1 MNTKIIETNQK
12 KIQEQ
17 DLEEI
22 SKEISN
28 GKIIILDT
36 KTNYKLIASLENKE
50 TTKKIQSLA
59 KEQQGDNQKHTILIS
74 NYIQLSEITEYI
86 PNEIF
91 RTINAFWPGP
101 LIIIL
106 KPSKDFSNKT
116 NIKEQIQVSMPK
128 SKIIKSIID
137 KTGPLLSILLSKEE
151 ENNKDSKSKNNKNI
165 NKIKKLKDKI
175 KYIIKTNKID
185 KTTIINGIE
194 KPYNI
199 IEEGEIKEHEIKQYL
214 KNTINIKQN

>member
-151 ENNKDSKSKNNKNI
+151 ENKKDSKSKNNKNI

-175 KYIIKTNKID
+175 KYTIKTNKID